1 VYVYVCVIN
10 ACFLLLSVSASLS
23 LSLSAHKFPQPPPSN
38 RTTFHVVGK
47 VPFRNFDLIYG
58 PAFSDFLNQQV
69 GSQYDPPITFTIR
82 QAPGVEAYTLEPFV
96 DPLGTQFTSFSSK
109 KVQILTRDRAPVAN
123 MLDFVFTTPN
133 MASCLEQEFAFTP
146 GSASEYTT
154 RLG

>member
-1 VYVYVCVIN
+1 MYVCVCDY
-10 ACFLLLSVSASLS
+10 CFLSHSLS
-23 LSLSAHKFPQPPPSN
+23 LALSLSAHTKFPQPPPSN

-58 PAFSDFLNQQV
+58 PAFSDFLNQEV

-82 QAPGVEAYTLEPFV
+82 QAAGVEAYTLEPFS
-96 DPLGTQFTSFSSK
+96 DPLSTQFTCFTST